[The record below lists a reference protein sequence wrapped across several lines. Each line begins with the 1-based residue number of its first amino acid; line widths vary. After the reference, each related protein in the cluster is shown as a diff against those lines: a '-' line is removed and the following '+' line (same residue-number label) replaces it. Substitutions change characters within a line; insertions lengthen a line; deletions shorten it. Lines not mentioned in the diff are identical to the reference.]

1 VTLPGFL
8 IIGAPKAGTSWL
20 VSRLRLHPDVFIPR
34 HEIHYWTRHASKV
47 EAAHTWY
54 RGHFTAA
61 RPGQLIGENSNTY
74 LTQSEV
80 ASQIAAALPA
90 ARLIVML
97 RNPIDRAYSGYC
109 MALRYGDAT
118 EDVNLYLD
126 PRRSPS
132 PQILRNSLYY
142 VRLQPYFAAFPRERL
157 HFIVFDDIIDK
168 QSQVLGELCSFLQIG
183 PPTSA
188 MLLAEKVNSKD
199 RTWPSPSLH
208 RLWKKSGTLGA
219 LSHHLQGTWLHRLS
233 RRALTRPVVYPSLPQ
248 TLRHTLAEYF
258 RADIQRLSDHIGRD
272 LTPWV
277 NADTL
282 R

>member
-1 VTLPGFL
+1 VTLPDFL
-8 IIGAPKAGTSWL
+8 IIGAPKAGTTWL
-20 VSRLRLHPDVFIPR
+20 VSCLQLHPEVFIPR

-47 EAAHTWY
+47 DAAHTWY
-54 RGHFTAA
+54 RRHFAA
-61 RPGQLIGENSNTY
+61 AKPGQLIGENSNTY

-80 ASQIAAALPA
+80 APQIAAALPE
-90 ARLIVML
+90 ARLIIML

-118 EDVNLYLD
+118 DDVNLYLD
-126 PRRSPS
+126 PQRSPS

-142 VRLQPYFAAFPRERL
+142 VRLQPYFAAFPPERL
-157 HFIVFDDIIDK
+157 HFIVFDDILDK
-168 QSQVLGELCSFLQIG
+168 QSQVLAELYRFLQIG
-183 PPTSA
+183 APTA
-188 MLLAEKVNSKD
+188 NMLLAEKVNSKE

-208 RLWKKSGTLGA
+208 RLWKISGTVGA
-219 LSHHLQGTWLHRLS
+219 LSHHLRGTRLHGLL
-233 RRALTRPVVYPSLPQ
+233 RRALTRPVVYPSLPP

-272 LTPWV
+272 LTAWV
-277 NADTL
+277 DADRL